1 MLHALER
8 CRIEPINIAGMSE
21 PRLRAALARN
31 DDLADYGTIIGL
43 DRSRRQ
49 HQQAAAEC
57 NKKSQSWEPPL
68 YVFRYTTT
76 NKTDRM

>member
-21 PRLRAALARN
+21 PRLRAALACD
-31 DDLADYGTIIGL
+31 DDLADYGAIIGL

-49 HQQAAAEC
+49 HQQAATER
-57 NKKSQSWEPPL
+57 NKKFQSQEPPRRISL
-68 YVFRYTTT
+68 HYHQQ
-76 NKTDRM
+76 N